1 MAEYAFTLT
10 LSGCDPLTEAH
21 QDALFEAGCDDATFG
36 KQNGEYFADFT
47 REAATFAEAVG
58 SAIRQVESA
67 VPGLAVVRVERQHLP
82 IAAPAAV

>member
-10 LSGCDPLTEAH
+10 LKGRDPLTDVH

-36 KQNGEYFADFT
+36 GQHGEYFADFA
-47 REAATFAEAVG
+47 REAASFGEAVG

-67 VPGLAVVRVERQHLP
+67 VPGLAVVRVERERQS
-82 IAAPAAV
+82 AASLAAV